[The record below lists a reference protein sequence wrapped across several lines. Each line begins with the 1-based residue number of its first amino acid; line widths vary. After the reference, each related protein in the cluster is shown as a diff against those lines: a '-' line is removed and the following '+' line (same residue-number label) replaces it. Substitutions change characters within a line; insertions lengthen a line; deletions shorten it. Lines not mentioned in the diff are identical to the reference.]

1 MSIVPFGTERREIL
15 QLRARIVV
23 LERATLAALEL
34 ALRVRPEELDQ
45 QIEFAR
51 QRLVS
56 DYTEENF
63 AHDVT
68 DSAERL
74 FLAQEVE
81 RLMRGLQSE
90 MGFKGGIPTSENG

>member
-1 MSIVPFGTERREIL
+1 MSIVGLGAERREIL
-15 QLRARIVV
+15 QLRARVVV

-45 QIEFAR
+45 QLEFAR

-56 DYTEENF
+56 DYEAESF
-63 AHDVT
+63 ATDVT
-68 DSAERL
+68 DKAERRY
-74 FLAQEVE
+74 LAQEVE

-90 MGFKGGIPTSENG
+90 MGFKGGVPTEENG